1 MTAARAINTNDY
13 TWQMRAQQD
22 VSYPIVLTE
31 NLLHLDNPVLMEA
44 GGGGRSRRLFVI
56 DSEVNRIYGRSLV
69 EYLDHYGVDHQIL
82 AVPVS
87 ESTKTLETAQ
97 RLACEVGSYGLPRKS
112 VCTAIG
118 GGVLLDVAGVA
129 FSLLRRGTP
138 YIRVGTTLLA
148 LVDAAFAIKVG
159 VNDNGHKNRLGAY
172 YPPQAALLDR
182 SFLATLS
189 RRQLANGVG
198 EIVKMALMMDS
209 HLFDLL
215 EQHGKRA
222 IDEAFQPGTDDGPVA
237 EILRCAVQDMRDELV
252 GNLWEHELCR
262 LADFGHAISPT
273 LEMRALP
280 ELLHGEAVAIDMAL
294 FTVVARS
301 RGLDCGETD
310 RILQLMRDLGLPTY
324 HPLLSR
330 SALHAALVATV
341 EHRDGRQRLPLP
353 IGIGQ
358 ATFVDD
364 VTMDELVDAADYL
377 AQNRDVTVTAAS

>member
-1 MTAARAINTNDY
+1 MQAH
-13 TWQMRAQQD
+13 QD
-22 VSYPIVLTE
+22 VSYPIVLTN
-31 NLLHLDNPVLMEA
+31 NLFHLDNPALIEA
-44 GGGGRSRRLFVI
+44 SGGDRSRRLFVI
-56 DSEVNRIYGRSLV
+56 DAEVNRIYGNSLI
-69 EYLDHYGVDHQIL
+69 EYLDHYGVDHEIL

-87 ESTKTLETAQ
+87 ESTKNLETAQ
-97 RLACEVGSYGLPRKS
+97 QLARELGAYGLPRRS
-112 VCTAIG
+112 VCTTIG

-129 FSLLRRGTP
+129 LSLLRRGTP

-148 LVDAAFAIKVG
+148 LVDAAFGVKVG
-159 VNDNGHKNRLGAY
+159 VNDDGHKNRLGAY

-182 SFLATLS
+182 SFLATLPS
-189 RRQLANGVG
+189 RQLANGVG
-198 EIVKMALMMDS
+198 EIVKLALMMDS
-209 HLFDLL
+209 RLFELL

-237 EILRCAVQDMRDELV
+237 EILRAAVQHMRDELAD
-252 GNLWEHELCR
+252 NLWEHELSR
-262 LADFGHAISPT
+262 LADFGHAVSPV

-294 FTVVARS
+294 FTVVAQS
-301 RGLDCGETD
+301 RGLGRGETD

-324 HPLLSR
+324 HRLLSR
-330 SALHAALVATV
+330 STLHAALVATV

-364 VTMDELVDAADYL
+364 ITIDELADAADYL
-377 AQNRDVTVTAAS
+377 AHNCDMTNGGAFMTSQCSDQAGLPR

>member
-1 MTAARAINTNDY
+1 MTGARAVNGNDY
-13 TWQMRAQQD
+13 TWKMQAQQD
-22 VSYPIVLTE
+22 IDYPIVLTD
-31 NLLHLDNPVLMEA
+31 NLLHPDNPVLMEA
-44 GGGGRSRRLFVI
+44 SGGDKSRRLFVV
-56 DSEVNRIYGRSLV
+56 DAEVHRLYGSSLV
-69 EYLDHYGVDHQIL
+69 RYLDHYGVDHEIL

-87 ESTKTLETAQ
+87 ESTKTLDTARQ
-97 RLACEVGSYGLPRKS
+97 LARDLGAYGLPRKS

-118 GGVLLDVAGVA
+118 GGVFLDVAGVA

-148 LVDAAFAIKVG
+148 LVDAAFGVKVG
-159 VNDNGHKNRLGAY
+159 VNDDGQKNRLGAY

-182 SFLATLS
+182 SFLATLPP
-189 RRQLANGVG
+189 RHLVNGVG
-198 EIVKMALMMDS
+198 EILKLALMMDS

-222 IDEAFQPGTDDGPVA
+222 IHEAFQPGHDDGPVT
-237 EILRCAVQDMRDELV
+237 EILRRSVQHMRDELAI
-252 GNLWEHELCR
+252 NLWEHELSR

-280 ELLHGEAVAIDMAL
+280 ELLHGEAVTIDMAL

-301 RGLDCGETD
+301 RGLDRGETD
-310 RILQLMRDLGLPTY
+310 RILQLMRDVGLPTY

-330 SALHAALVATV
+330 SMLHTALAATV

-358 ATFVDD
+358 ACFVDD
-364 VTMDELVDAADYL
+364 VTVDELVDAADYL
-377 AQNRDVTVTAAS
+377 AANTDATTIAAL